1 MDDSSS
7 ALRDYFLRPSCPG
20 QRQYEA
26 LRAVFVEGLSQK
38 DAAQRFGYS
47 YGALRQLVLEFRS
60 ALAGEGGSEEGGGS
74 APPFSTNHQ
83 EAAPTDSGCEK
94 GRRRAPTSRPSPT
107 SAV

>member
-7 ALRDYFLRPSCPG
+7 ALRDYFLRPRCPG

-38 DAAQRFGYS
+38 DAAARFGYS

-60 ALAGEGGSEEGGGS
+60 AFSGDGGSEEGGSS
-74 APPFSTNHQ
+74 APPFSTNYP
-83 EAAPTDSGCEK
+83 EAAPTGSGRKK
-94 GRRRAPTSRPSPT
+94 GRSAPTSRPSPT
-107 SAV
+107 PVV

>member
-1 MDDSSS
+1 MDDSSSS

-38 DAAQRFGYS
+38 DAALRFGYS

-60 ALAGEGGSEEGGGS
+60 DFSSSAGDS
-74 APPFSTNHQ
+74 APPFSTKTQ
-83 EAAPTDSGCEK
+83 WAAPASNNHEEH
-94 GRRRAPTSRPSPT
+94 RSAPTSRPSPT
-107 SAV
+107 SGA

>member
-1 MDDSSS
+1 MDDS
-7 ALRDYFLRPSCPG
+7 ALRNYFLRPSCPG

-60 ALAGEGGSEEGGGS
+60 AFSGGS
-74 APPFSTNHQ
+74 APPFSTNPP
-83 EAAPTDSGCEK
+83 EADRPARGRGRLAPM
-94 GRRRAPTSRPSPT
+94 SRPSPT
-107 SAV
+107 SDA

>member
-47 YGALRQLVLEFRS
+47 YGTLRQLVLEFRS
-60 ALAGEGGSEEGGGS
+60 AFSSDDGGDS
-74 APPFSTNHQ
+74 APPFSTEPQ
-83 EAAPTDSGCEK
+83 
-94 GRRRAPTSRPSPT
+94 
-107 SAV
+107 